1 MSIGEKIREARELC
15 HLKQAELAERI
26 DANTVTISR
35 WERNVNVPNSSA
47 LKKLA
52 SALNTTV
59 AYLSGE
65 TDTSG
70 RARTSQDIP
79 EEKGDHLFPIIG
91 KAVELPVYSL
101 AACMGKGIDNESEPR
116 EQVGTA
122 WLNEKVV
129 GPLGPIKP
137 YLINVEGTSMEPK
150 IYEGDRLL
158 INENVM
164 PGDGDVCLAR
174 FTREG
179 YLRDVIKY
187 YYSTYDG
194 GFILKSSETSG
205 IPPLKI
211 SRQQAVEREA
221 FVVGRA
227 MYIDRG
233 EKI

>member
-1 MSIGEKIREARELC
+1 MSLT
-15 HLKQAELAERI
+15 ERI
-26 DANTVTISR
+26 KERRKSAGLRQADFAIAVGASLATIKR
-35 WERNVNVPNSSA
+35 WESEKTIPDGNQ
-47 LKKLA
+47 LKKIA
-52 SALNTTV
+52 AALNTTV

-65 TDTSG
+65 TDDPARSAPADDRPDIVSNVRGVVG
-70 RARTSQDIP
+70 RGI
-79 EEKGDHLFPIIG
+79 
-91 KAVELPVYSL
+91 ELPIYTLV
-101 AACMGKGIDNESEPR
+101 ACMGKGKDNESEPR
-116 EQVGTA
+116 EQIGTA

-137 YLINVEGTSMEPK
+137 YLIDVEGTSMEPK

-211 SRQQAVEREA
+211 SRQQAIEREA